1 MPKMDIDKE
10 KTKAENLA
18 MIKEYKEKF
27 EIPDHVLSV
36 KCLSDFSRNPEMN
49 EALPRT
55 APPAKMANF
64 FDPQHSNQEEK
75 TFVPDLDYSD
85 IDAMLEEIK
94 AMNNDWHFE
103 RGKEGKA
110 ETLRKALKQT
120 IEGGKNTA
128 MRQNQIK
135 KKDQAKIWD

>member
-1 MPKMDIDKE
+1 MDIDKE
-10 KTKAENLA
+10 KTKAENLE

-27 EIPDHVLSV
+27 KIPDHVLSV

-64 FDPQHSNQEEK
+64 FDPQHSNQGEK
-75 TFVPDLDYSD
+75 TFVPDLDYSN

-128 MRQNQIK
+128 MRRNQIK
-135 KKDQAKIWD
+135 KRKIKP